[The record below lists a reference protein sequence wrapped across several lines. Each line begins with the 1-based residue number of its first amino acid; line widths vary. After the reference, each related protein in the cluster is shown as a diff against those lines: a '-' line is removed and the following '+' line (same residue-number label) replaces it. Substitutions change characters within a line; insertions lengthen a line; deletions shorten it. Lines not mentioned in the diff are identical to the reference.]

1 MKIIQTKKIKKL
13 RNCLCFMQNGELN
26 HIVLEKGFFTS
37 IKGHPC
43 ALELST
49 RIGEG
54 RILHNWKLFLTI

>member
-1 MKIIQTKKIKKL
+1 
-13 RNCLCFMQNGELN
+13 MQNGELN